1 MSAKDYTTYW
11 NLVETLHWI
20 CTRDWDPDELAWD
33 INGENRIP
41 LAASNAVFDPRSL
54 PLLLEY
60 GFEADCEAALQPAG
74 GKSPDIE
81 ESGLIGPSGA
91 LNYLLRQAYSRRIR
105 MTAIE
110 CDRYR
115 VKQVALPRAELN
127 DLEFRIAP
135 GHRIAK
141 VGLWSCSRNTL
152 MWRSPQLL
160 RADVIRVWPARTNKR
175 AAISAVILRH
185 LQAIMSSAARLTRAE
200 AQQRCLVEVPNAYP
214 EAFKKAWALLDA
226 SYKKARGEH
235 RSREP

>member
-20 CTRDWDPDELAWD
+20 CTRNWDPVELAWD
-33 INGENRIP
+33 IKGENRIP
-41 LAASNAVFDPRSL
+41 LATSSANAVLD
-54 PLLLEY
+54 PLLIEY
-60 GFEADCEAALQPAG
+60 DFEADCEAAVQRAG

-115 VKQVALPRAELN
+115 VKQVPLPRAELN

-152 MWRSPQLL
+152 MWRSPQFL
-160 RADVIRVWPARTNKR
+160 RADVIRVWPARTHKK
-175 AAISAVILRH
+175 AAISGAILRH